1 MLPYPN
7 IQYAYI
13 SENPYFDST
22 MAAFVNLLLML
33 LALMLMPSDVS
44 ARGCRCYVKDGITG
58 PPLADTWF
66 DVG

>member
-1 MLPYPN
+1 
-7 IQYAYI
+7 
-13 SENPYFDST
+13 

-33 LALMLMPSDVS
+33 LALMMMPSDVS
-44 ARGCRCYVKDGITG
+44 ARGCRCYVKDGTTG